1 MSPLREP
8 WPGINPRPVL
18 RTAPL
23 RRKQRHI
30 HTLSLPRVC
39 GMQGIRHS
47 GFSVCSPGN
56 QGVFK
61 FMNITWLGS
70 PEELRAIPEAPLFL
84 LQCRN
89 SPDIN
94 ISWYFHEETL
104 AFLGSGFR
112 RCALCEGRAA
122 ASAAP
127 STHSAAPKSL
137 PWASFT
143 FKTHL
148 YLELFSLKKIKFW
161 LLSNTLSGLS

>member
-1 MSPLREP
+1 
-8 WPGINPRPVL
+8 
-18 RTAPL
+18 
-23 RRKQRHI
+23 
-30 HTLSLPRVC
+30 
-39 GMQGIRHS
+39 MQGIRHS

-56 QGVFK
+56 QGVFE

-161 LLSNTLSGLS
+161 LLSNTLSGLSWSPGEFEPGLAMCGSGFPLTLGYSNRKGTWNEHPC